1 MGRLGAL
8 AAAVMVVAASCR
20 GSQGIGAGVVAI
32 GAGLNGPAGLKAAV
46 NVRGLPR
53 VSALAFDP
61 QGRLWAATA
70 NISDRG
76 HDGICTVS
84 AAGAQ
89 PVEVVAGLPT
99 PLGLLW

>member
-46 NVRGLPR
+46 YVRGLPR
-53 VSALAFDP
+53 VSALVFDP

-76 HDGICTVS
+76 HDGIYMVS

>member
-46 NVRGLPR
+46 YVRGLPR

-70 NISDRG
+70 DISDRG
-76 HDGICTVS
+76 HDGIYMVS

-89 PVEVVAGLPT
+89 PVEVLS
-99 PLGLLW
+99 LIHI

>member
-1 MGRLGAL
+1 MGRLAAL
-8 AAAVMVVAASCR
+8 AAAVMLVAASCG
-20 GSQGIGAGVVAI
+20 GSQGPGAGLVAI
-32 GAGLNGPAGLKAAV
+32 GAGLNGPPGLEAGLRK
-46 NVRGLPR
+46 

-70 NISDRG
+70 DISDRG
-76 HDGICTVS
+76 HDGIYMVS